1 MALRTRSR
9 ASSMA
14 LLPRPTICRAG
25 RPLVMSLSTSIIWPA
40 NPTGAT
46 DLIFA
51 TLFML
56 SIVKHIG
63 DDCANCFCSGGGSVG
78 MSVRIYKDIAR
89 CSYKIDNEKDAAR
102 EMKSLA
108 F

>member
-25 RPLVMSLSTSIIWPA
+25 RPFVMSLSTSIIWPA

-56 SIVKHIG
+56 FIVKHIG
-63 DDCANCFCSGGGSVG
+63 GVCANCFGELSGVHPFL
-78 MSVRIYKDIAR
+78 VLAR
-89 CSYKIDNEKDAAR
+89 SSTTSSDGA
-102 EMKSLA
+102 
-108 F
+108 

>member
-25 RPLVMSLSTSIIWPA
+25 KPLVMSLSTSIIWPA

-56 SIVKHIG
+56 FIVKHIG
-63 DDCANCFCSGGGSVG
+63 GVCANCFCSRGKYGEGEHES
-78 MSVRIYKDIAR
+78 I
-89 CSYKIDNEKDAAR
+89 
-102 EMKSLA
+102 
-108 F
+108 